1 MDKQDD
7 FILVFDSGIGGISV
21 LRELVKRMPAERF
34 LYFGDSQ
41 RAPYGT
47 RPTQEVRA
55 LTLARIGSL
64 MRRGIKAVVVACNT
78 ATAAAIEEL
87 RAAYP
92 GMIIVGMEPAIKLAA
107 ERHGG
112 GRILVMATNVTLRE
126 RKFCDLMNRFSQT
139 CQITPL
145 PCPGLVE
152 QVEAGH
158 LHTPQIY
165 SLLEALL
172 APALSE
178 KPDAIVLGCTHYP
191 FLRPAIQ
198 EIVGPEVEIL
208 DGGAGTARE
217 TLRRLQAAGL
227 QRRGKAGSVELQN
240 SLESRD
246 ILAMSARLLEH
257 A

>member
-1 MDKQDD
+1 MYKKDD

-41 RAPYGT
+41 KAPYGT

-92 GMIIVGMEPAIKLAA
+92 EMIIVGMEPAIKLAA

-172 APALSE
+172 APALS
-178 KPDAIVLGCTHYP
+178 KRPDAIVLGCTHYP
-191 FLRPAIQ
+191 FLRPVIQ
-198 EIVGPEVEIL
+198 EIIGPEVEIL
-208 DGGAGTARE
+208 DGGPGTARE

-227 QRRGKAGSVELQN
+227 LRRGEAGSVELQN

-246 ILAMSARLLEH
+246 VLAMSARLLDH